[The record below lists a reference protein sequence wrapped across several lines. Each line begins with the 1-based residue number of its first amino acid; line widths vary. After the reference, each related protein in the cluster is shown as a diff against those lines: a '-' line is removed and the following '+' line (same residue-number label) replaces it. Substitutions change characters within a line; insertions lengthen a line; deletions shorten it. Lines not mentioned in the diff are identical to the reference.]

1 MPIVGVTDRNMRLTT
16 VGVLRK
22 GGEKTAAN
30 KPGPDLKYFRL
41 QTTDPVLIRK
51 FQKSYGMEPEQVNVY
66 FPFEKPEDNL
76 TAWLEVWNARQQLVL
91 RGDGEKL
98 VKRLMPDGSHS
109 FEQVPHPRD
118 DKGVPVGKPYM
129 RMNVW
134 VPELETMGTIMVLSN
149 SWNDVREITALLA
162 GFYEQFGTLKGIPFI
177 LSRADR
183 RITRPG
189 QPGGPRLTQVK
200 SLLSIATAPE
210 WTAEYFRS
218 VVATSPIDIVA
229 NAQASPSPA
238 VRMDMVDEEDVAQYI
253 DEETGEIIDGGPEAG
268 IDLEADVDLET
279 ESEPVPLDA
288 YGHAKTADELK
299 ALLVATSMDYD
310 EEPDG
315 AIAQQR
321 LYDLRDKLL
330 VATGGSKPK
339 ASAVTKFLWGN
350 LTTNMTEAQISAT
363 LDWLS
368 EDIDRVKA
376 QVGQI
381 VAAAKAEK

>member
-1 MPIVGVTDRNMRLTT
+1 MPIVGVTDRQMRLTT

-41 QTTDPVLIRK
+41 QATDPALIRK
-51 FQKSYGMEPEQVNVY
+51 FQKAYGMEPEQVNIY
-66 FPFEKPEDNL
+66 FPFEKPDDNL

-91 RGDGEKL
+91 RGDGDKL

-118 DKGVPVGKPYM
+118 DNGVPVGKPYM

-183 RITRPG
+183 QITRPG
-189 QPGGPRLTQVK
+189 QPGAPRVKQVK

-210 WTAEYFRS
+210 WTAEYFRK

-238 VRMDMVDEEDVAQYI
+238 VRVDMMDEDDAVSQYI
-253 DEETGEIIDGGPEAG
+253 VDEETGEIIDDVSIG
-268 IDLEADVDLET
+268 VDLQT

-288 YGHAKTADELK
+288 YGHAQTPDELK
-299 ALLVATSMDYD
+299 ALLVAASMDYN
-310 EEPDG
+310 EAPDD
-315 AIAQQR
+315 AVAQAN
-321 LYDLRDKLL
+321 LFALRDKLL
-330 VATGGSKPK
+330 VATGGSKPH
-339 ASAVTKFLWGN
+339 ASIVTKFFWDN
-350 LTTNMTEAQISAT
+350 LTTNMTEAQIAVT
-363 LDWLS
+363 LDWLNG
-368 EDIDRVKA
+368 DMNRVKA

-381 VAAAKAEK
+381 VAVAKAKK